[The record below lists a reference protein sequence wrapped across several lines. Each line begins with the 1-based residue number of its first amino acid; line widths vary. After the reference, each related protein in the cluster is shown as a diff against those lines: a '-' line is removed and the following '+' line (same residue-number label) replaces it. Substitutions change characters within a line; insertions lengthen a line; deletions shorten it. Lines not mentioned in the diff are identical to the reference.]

1 MYILTYVLLFTT
13 RGRYMLTGF
22 ELRGK
27 GESKNDGITKR
38 RHRAIT
44 WNIPKI
50 PKLEDSNLGSAPV
63 S

>member
-13 RGRYMLTGF
+13 RGRYTLTGLILG
-22 ELRGK
+22 EKGK
-27 GESKNDGITKR
+27 SKNDGIAKH

-50 PKLEDSNLGSAPV
+50 PKHEDLNLRSVQV